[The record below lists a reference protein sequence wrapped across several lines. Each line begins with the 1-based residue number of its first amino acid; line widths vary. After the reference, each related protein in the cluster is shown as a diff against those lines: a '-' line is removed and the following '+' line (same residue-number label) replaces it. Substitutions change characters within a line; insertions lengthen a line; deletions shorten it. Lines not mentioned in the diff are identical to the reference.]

1 MRQNL
6 APSVDE
12 IKSLVQDYVTANKIK
27 TPFKDGRPGK
37 DWVYAFMKRQK
48 LNTKGRKAATFNP
61 FIVYDFYD
69 VIDKIIKKNNL
80 TEDQLWNCCK
90 SGLPTNPSKCEV
102 VAPVGKLGWKVTCRA
117 GRMSPFSQLAMQLEV
132 LLIRSSYLRETI
144 SSPRREEK
152 LLCQAQCT
160 VSVRI
165 NV

>member
-1 MRQNL
+1 
-6 APSVDE
+6 
-12 IKSLVQDYVTANKIK
+12 
-27 TPFKDGRPGK
+27 
-37 DWVYAFMKRQK
+37 MKGQK
-48 LNTKGRKAATFNP
+48 LSTKKATMISAARKAATFNP

-90 SGLPTNPSKCEV
+90 SGFPTNPSKCEV
-102 VAPVGKLGWKVTCRA
+102 VAPVGKPVWKVTCRA
-117 GRMSPFSQLAMQLEV
+117 GRMSPFSQLAMQLEE

-144 SSPRREEK
+144 SSPRQEEK
-152 LLCQAQCT
+152 LLCQAQCK